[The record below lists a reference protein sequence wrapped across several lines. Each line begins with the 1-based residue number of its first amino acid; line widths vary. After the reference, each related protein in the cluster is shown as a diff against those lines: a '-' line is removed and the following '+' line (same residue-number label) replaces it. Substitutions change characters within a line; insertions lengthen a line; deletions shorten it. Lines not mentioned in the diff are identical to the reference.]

1 MIQGRLLRL
10 ENFCISLTFSREF
23 AKALP
28 SRFDVECAAL
38 TFLRDGWLSEA
49 ESSFLARTTSRW
61 SFWIVYLKNIKKGVF
76 QFSSWFQSAIDV
88 TAKRKRPC
96 SAQVFASV
104 RTTLHR
110 LLWTLF
116 PYTLRVHLQLSS
128 WFSYQAFQTHSR
140 FSTRCIWQFYWFTV
154 NSGTKQTAVVSTEQ
168 AGTSIAG
175 ECPTAFYPR
184 YFNFLALIVLRF
196 FLYSVKQPSLH
207 CLLEVFF
214 SVKVYTIKSIF

>member
-23 AKALP
+23 VKALP

-38 TFLRDGWLSEA
+38 TFLRDGWLLEA

-116 PYTLRVHLQLSS
+116 P
-128 WFSYQAFQTHSR
+128 
-140 FSTRCIWQFYWFTV
+140 V
-154 NSGTKQTAVVSTEQ
+154 NSSSPLTTFFLIFLPGFSN
-168 AGTSIAG
+168 
-175 ECPTAFYPR
+175 PFPFFYPV
-184 YFNFLALIVLRF
+184 YLTI
-196 FLYSVKQPSLH
+196 
-207 CLLEVFF
+207 LLVHREFRDEANSRRKYGASWDEYCRRVPYRILP
-214 SVKVYTIKSIF
+214 KIF